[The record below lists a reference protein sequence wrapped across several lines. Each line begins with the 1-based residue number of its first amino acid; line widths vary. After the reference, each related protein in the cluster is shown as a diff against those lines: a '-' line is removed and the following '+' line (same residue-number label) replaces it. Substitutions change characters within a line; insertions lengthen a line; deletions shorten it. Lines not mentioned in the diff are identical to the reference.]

1 MRKLRPRQV
10 GQGVSNGT
18 GLEGEGAVILTQ
30 HLGSLKHPGNNVE
43 AEASQKQCGW
53 LFMLELIDG

>member
-1 MRKLRPRQV
+1 M
-10 GQGVSNGT
+10 SNGT
-18 GLEGEGAVILTQ
+18 GLEGVGAVILTQ
-30 HLGSLKHPGNNVE
+30 HPGSLKHPGNNVE